1 MQWANFFEIT
11 VSLPPFFIK
20 VVDPP
25 PISHEGGCHSP
36 IFHESDWPF
45 TIFHE
50 RGWPSPIFKESC
62 WPPILCTPPPRGV
75 FGSLPNLLGCS
86 SLQNFHHHEH
96 WPAKLVFCSNHNK
109 ENNSRNL
116 QYFEKG
122 DGTEIHTEIVKCR
135 IAVYVV
141 DGDWKYIRGAY

>member
-62 WPPILCTPPPRGV
+62 WPPILCTPPLGV
-75 FGSLPNLLGCS
+75 FLAASLICLDVQACKTFITMNTD
-86 SLQNFHHHEH
+86 LQNWSSAATTTKKIIHET
-96 WPAKLVFCSNHNK
+96 SNILKKVTVTH
-109 ENNSRNL
+109 R
-116 QYFEKG
+116 
-122 DGTEIHTEIVKCR
+122 HTEIVKCR

-141 DGDWKYIRGAY
+141 DGDWKCCNF